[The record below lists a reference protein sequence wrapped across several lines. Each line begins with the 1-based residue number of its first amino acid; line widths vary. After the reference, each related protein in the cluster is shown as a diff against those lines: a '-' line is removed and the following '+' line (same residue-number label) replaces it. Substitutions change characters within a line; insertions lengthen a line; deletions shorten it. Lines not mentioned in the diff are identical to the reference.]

1 MTPTAPTPGTGP
13 SAWSL
18 TSRPTWIPVR
28 PSIPCCRRWRGAGWS
43 TRCSH
48 AWSRSPRWAAP
59 SPPPHRCATATFRD
73 RHAPISWSYAHR
85 GRQPPRKSGCTSRRS
100 ARYWNTPRACRR
112 PGSRTWARGH
122 APDMGEPSAHG
133 PDSAA
138 PGSTEPEPTA
148 LLHPTEGIP
157 DISVTVREIEAAA
170 QLLDRGRGPFAVDAE
185 RASGFRY
192 SNQAYLIQIRRA
204 GAGTV
209 LIDPVSHGA
218 DPLTALRPVAEV
230 LAGDEWILHSA
241 DQDLPCLA
249 EVGMRPSALYD
260 TELAGRLAGFDRVN
274 LATMVERLL
283 GLGLAKGHGAADW
296 SKRPLPAEWLN
307 YAALDVELLIPLR
320 AAIPDVLAEQ
330 GKTAWAAEEFDYLR
344 TFKAG
349 DAAGELAPAAR
360 RERWR
365 RTSGIHRVRN
375 RRGLAA
381 VRELWTARDR
391 IAQRR
396 DIAPRRVLPDSAIID
411 AALADPK
418 TVQDLVAL
426 PVFGGRNQRRSADV
440 WFGAL
445 EAARQS
451 QDPPDDAEPPNG
463 PPPPARWSRRKPE
476 AAARLESARAALGE
490 VSRRVAVPTENLV
503 SPDLVRRLCWDWK
516 GAPDPVEAVEEFL
529 CAGHARAWQREL
541 VDPVLAR
548 ALQPPDD

>member
-1 MTPTAPTPGTGP
+1 
-13 SAWSL
+13 
-18 TSRPTWIPVR
+18 
-28 PSIPCCRRWRGAGWS
+28 
-43 TRCSH
+43 
-48 AWSRSPRWAAP
+48 
-59 SPPPHRCATATFRD
+59 
-73 RHAPISWSYAHR
+73 
-85 GRQPPRKSGCTSRRS
+85 
-100 ARYWNTPRACRR
+100 
-112 PGSRTWARGH
+112 
-122 APDMGEPSAHG
+122 MGEPGAHG
-133 PDSAA
+133 PGSTA
-138 PGSTEPEPTA
+138 PGSTEPEPTP
-148 LLHPTEGIP
+148 LLHPTGGIP
-157 DISVTVREIEAAA
+157 AISVTAGEIEVAA
-170 QLLDRGRGPFAVDAE
+170 QLLDRGSGPFAVDAE

-192 SNQAYLIQIRRA
+192 SNRAYLIQIRRA
-204 GAGTV
+204 GAGTM

-249 EVGMRPSALYD
+249 EVGMRPAVLYD

-274 LATMVERLL
+274 LATMAERLL

-296 SKRPLPAEWLN
+296 SKRPLPTEWLN

-320 AAIPDVLAEQ
+320 AAISDVLAEQ

-411 AALADPK
+411 AAIADPK
-418 TVQDLVAL
+418 TVDDLVAL

-440 WFGAL
+440 WFAAL

-451 QDPPDDAEPPNG
+451 QDPPDEAEPPNG

-476 AAARLESARAALGE
+476 AAARLEAARAALAE
-490 VSRRVAVPTENLV
+490 VSQRVAVPTENLV

>member
-1 MTPTAPTPGTGP
+1 
-13 SAWSL
+13 
-18 TSRPTWIPVR
+18 
-28 PSIPCCRRWRGAGWS
+28 
-43 TRCSH
+43 
-48 AWSRSPRWAAP
+48 
-59 SPPPHRCATATFRD
+59 
-73 RHAPISWSYAHR
+73 
-85 GRQPPRKSGCTSRRS
+85 
-100 ARYWNTPRACRR
+100 
-112 PGSRTWARGH
+112 
-122 APDMGEPSAHG
+122 MGEPSAHG

-170 QLLDRGRGPFAVDAE
+170 QLVDRGRGPFAVDAE

-192 SNQAYLIQIRRA
+192 SNRAYLIQIRRA

-307 YAALDVELLIPLR
+307 YAALDVELLIELR
-320 AAIPDVLAEQ
+320 GAIADILAQQ
-330 GKTAWAAEEFDYLR
+330 GKTEWAAQEFDYLR
-344 TFKAG
+344 TVG
-349 DAAGELAPAAR
+349 SREVAAVAR
-360 RERWR
+360 PDRWR
-365 RTSGIHRVRN
+365 RTSGIHRVRD
-375 RRGLAA
+375 RRGLAE
-381 VRELWTARDR
+381 VRELWLARDR

-411 AALADPK
+411 AAIADPK
-418 TVQDLVAL
+418 TVEDLIAL
-426 PVFGGRNQRRSADV
+426 PVFGGRNQRRSAEM
-440 WFGAL
+440 WLAAL
-445 EAARQS
+445 EAARQN

-476 AAARLESARAALGE
+476 AAARLEGARAALAE
-490 VSRRVAVPTENLV
+490 LSQRVGVPTENLV
-503 SPDLVRRLCWDWK
+503 APDLVRRLCWDWK

-529 CAGHARAWQREL
+529 RVGQARAWQRGL
-541 VDPVLAR
+541 VVPVLAR
-548 ALQPPDD
+548 TLQPPDDADGTDR

>member
-1 MTPTAPTPGTGP
+1 
-13 SAWSL
+13 
-18 TSRPTWIPVR
+18 
-28 PSIPCCRRWRGAGWS
+28 
-43 TRCSH
+43 
-48 AWSRSPRWAAP
+48 
-59 SPPPHRCATATFRD
+59 
-73 RHAPISWSYAHR
+73 
-85 GRQPPRKSGCTSRRS
+85 
-100 ARYWNTPRACRR
+100 
-112 PGSRTWARGH
+112 
-122 APDMGEPSAHG
+122 MGEPSAHG

-192 SNQAYLIQIRRA
+192 SNRAYLIQIRRA

-307 YAALDVELLIPLR
+307 YAALDVELLIELR
-320 AAIPDVLAEQ
+320 GAIADILAQQ
-330 GKTAWAAEEFDYLR
+330 GKTEWAAQEFDYLR
-344 TFKAG
+344 TVG
-349 DAAGELAPAAR
+349 SREVAAVAR
-360 RERWR
+360 PDRWR
-365 RTSGIHRVRN
+365 RTSGIHRVRD
-375 RRGLAA
+375 RRGLAE
-381 VRELWTARDR
+381 VRELWLARDR

-411 AALADPK
+411 AAIADPK
-418 TVQDLVAL
+418 TVEDLIAL
-426 PVFGGRNQRRSADV
+426 PVFGGRNQRRSAEM
-440 WFGAL
+440 WLAAL
-445 EAARQS
+445 DAARQN
-451 QDPPDDAEPPNG
+451 QDPPNDAEPPNG

-476 AAARLESARAALGE
+476 AAARLEGARAALAE
-490 VSRRVAVPTENLV
+490 LSQRVGVPTENLV
-503 SPDLVRRLCWDWK
+503 APDLVRRLCWDWK

-529 CAGHARAWQREL
+529 RVGQARAWQRGL
-541 VDPVLAR
+541 VVPVLAR
-548 ALQPPDD
+548 TLQPPDDADGTDR